1 MENNFYKCPVC
12 GFIHLVPAYWSAYS
26 PEKEME
32 LEHINLSTG
41 EKCVHHLE
49 LQDDE
54 QNDK

>member
-41 EKCVHHLE
+41 EKCVHKLE

-54 QNDK
+54 NGDK